1 MNSGF
6 WHEKIDDYLLN
17 KLSSDEMSAV
27 ASAAKNDINLEK
39 EIALRKLEFE
49 TSEAIIADDI
59 RKLYKNINGENNS
72 RDNKLG
78 SMLKKWSWILAFIG
92 ATSILSYLLF
102 RGSLRQPENS
112 SEIDKIQKS
121 DSKLIPDKI
130 NSTQVDSVDKSPKK
144 SNISKPKTENK
155 SKLMVL
161 ANQLYQQP
169 NFEFTRS
176 QEKAND
182 QLEVLIDFWNNKEWN
197 KVIEE
202 AKRIQPSTPN
212 YIKGLWIQAHAY
224 FKMENFQQSGKLFEK
239 IRTSEVLPYSEEAEW
254 FTILTLVAESK
265 IDTDKF
271 KSILN
276 KIINDQDHPHY
287 EDAIKLKTE
296 LDN

>member
-6 WHEKIDDYLLN
+6 WHDKIDDYLSN
-17 KLSSDEMSAV
+17 KLSSDEMSAM

-49 TSEAIIADDI
+49 TSEAIISDDI

-130 NSTQVDSVDKSPKK
+130 DSTRIDSVDKSPKK

-224 FKMENFQQSGKLFEK
+224 FKEENFQQSGKLFEK

-265 IDTDKF
+265 IANDKF

-287 EDAIKLKTE
+287 EDAIKLKKE
-296 LDN
+296 LYK